1 MGLLWWVS
9 PKTVE
14 KPNPILATSVIHLG
28 LKVSP
33 ISGTNG
39 DPLCARGVIRSAALS
54 DLNCATGFTY
64 PGHVREPIWA
74 RGVGDFPL
82 PPHYIMWG
90 QQPSGPPPFSQ
101 ISLDLGLCPSGQ
113 GRRRAATAA
122 AAAVAT
128 LTDNDRTEPPR
139 RPRPRRFQR
148 LIDHTHPR
156 FPRHGAPKLVTQ
168 AHGSR

>member
-1 MGLLWWVS
+1 MS

-14 KPNPILATSVIHLG
+14 KPDPTLATSVIHLG

-33 ISGTNG
+33 ISGING

-122 AAAVAT
+122 AAAAAAGWAA
-128 LTDNDRTEPPR
+128 P
-139 RPRPRRFQR
+139 QG
-148 LIDHTHPR
+148 
-156 FPRHGAPKLVTQ
+156 GAILAQ
-168 AHGSR
+168 AKMSWFLH